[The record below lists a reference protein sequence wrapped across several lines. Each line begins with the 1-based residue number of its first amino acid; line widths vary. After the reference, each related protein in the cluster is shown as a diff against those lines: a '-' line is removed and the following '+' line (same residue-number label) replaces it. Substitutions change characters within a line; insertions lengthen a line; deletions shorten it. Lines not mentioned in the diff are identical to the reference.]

1 MQDQLNMLPLKKYP
15 YQKATFSS
23 FLEKCRLGKIMPK
36 MKGDF
41 ICYELAC
48 GVYINLYR
56 NNIIQLQGNPSATS
70 VIEKILKLHLPHYS
84 PPKSDTLPT
93 D

>member
-1 MQDQLNMLPLKKYP
+1 MQDQLNILPLKKYP
-15 YQKATFSS
+15 YQIATFSS
-23 FLEKCRLGKIMPK
+23 FLEKCGLGKIMPK
-36 MKGDF
+36 MKGNF

-56 NNIIQLQGNPSATS
+56 NNTIQLQGNPSATS
-70 VIEKILKLHLPHYS
+70 VIEKILKTHLPHYS
-84 PPKSDTLPT
+84 PPKSDTLSA